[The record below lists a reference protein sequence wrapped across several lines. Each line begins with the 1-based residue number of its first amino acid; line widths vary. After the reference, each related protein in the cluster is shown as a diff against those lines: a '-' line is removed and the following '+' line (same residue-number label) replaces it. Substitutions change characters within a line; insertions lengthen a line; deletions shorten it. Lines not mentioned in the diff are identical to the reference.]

1 MRDWLTIGAAGE
13 LGVLA
18 RHVVQQAVPRHG
30 GIPWDTFVVNVTG
43 AFASGFVAAF
53 VVHKLRTPLWAQETI
68 TVGFLGGYTT
78 FSAFSLETFLLLDRG
93 RIGIAAAYSLGSVLA
108 GLAAVFVGVRAGR
121 VL

>member
-1 MRDWLTIGAAGE
+1 MRHWLTIGAAGG

-18 RHVVQQAVPRHG
+18 RHVVQQAVPRYG
-30 GIPWDTFVVNVTG
+30 GIPWGTFIVNVTG
-43 AFASGFVAAF
+43 AFVIGFVAAF
-53 VVHKLRTPLWAQETI
+53 VVHKLRTPLWVQETI

-93 RIGIAAAYSLGSVLA
+93 RIAVAAAYSLGSVLA
-108 GLAAVFVGVRAGR
+108 GLAAVVVGVRVGR

>member
-1 MRDWLTIGAAGE
+1 MRDWLTIGAAGG

-18 RHVVQQAVPRHG
+18 RHVVQQAVPRYG
-30 GIPWDTFVVNVTG
+30 GIPWGTFIVNVTG
-43 AFASGFVAAF
+43 AFVIGFVAAF
-53 VVHKLRTPLWAQETI
+53 VVHKLRTPLWVQETI

-93 RIGIAAAYSLGSVLA
+93 RIAVAAAYSLGSVLA
-108 GLAAVFVGVRAGR
+108 GLAAVFVGVPVGR